1 MATSGAIRGGGTIF
15 TPPPLSERDQWA
27 ADQNF
32 ERRKLQ
38 NEIAKTKL
46 QQELDSLKNGGTGG
60 GAGIGLGQ
68 PISENNSGGGNTS
81 GIKGMPESMAELEAF
96 SDRAADKN
104 LERQKKA
111 WEAAA
116 GFRNTEDLRE
126 HSQAVEMQ
134 GRVSADEQ
142 KRLGMQLGSQEKITG
157 MTERGQTTRA
167 TLQDKGETTRLG
179 MQLGS
184 QKELT
189 GMTEAGQTNRLGMQL
204 GSQEKLA
211 KLSDTGETTRL
222 GMQIGSQERMQKSGF
237 EQDYR
242 MAGYQQQLGEQT
254 KQQDAARAAR
264 AFKQF

>member
-1 MATSGAIRGGGTIF
+1 MGTSGSIRAVIPQSGTIF
-15 TPPPLSERDQWA
+15 KPPPLSERDQWA
-27 ADQNF
+27 ADQDF

-46 QQELDSLKNGGTGG
+46 QQELDSLRNGGTGA
-60 GAGIGLGQ
+60 GAGAGAGLGQ
-68 PISENNSGGGNTS
+68 PVSGNNGGEGS
-81 GIKGMPESMAELEAF
+81 SFGIKGMPESMAELEAF

-126 HSQAVEMQ
+126 HSQAIEMQ
-134 GRVSADEQ
+134 GRVSADETN
-142 KRLGMQLGSQEKITG
+142 RLGMQLKSQKDITKMG
-157 MTERGQTTRA
+157 ESGQTN
-167 TLQDKGETTRLG
+167 RLG
-179 MQLGS
+179 MQLKS

-189 GMTEAGQTNRLGMQL
+189 SMTESGQTNRLGMQL

-211 KLSDTGETTRL
+211 KLSDTGETNRL
-222 GMQIGSQERMQKSGF
+222 GMQIGSSERMQKSGF
-237 EQDYR
+237 DQDYR
-242 MAGYQQQLGEQT
+242 MAGYQQQLAEQT
-254 KQQDAARAAR
+254 KQQDATRAAR